1 MIKARYDPIISNT
14 LIVSIVLKKKKS
26 NGKTLFVKIGG
37 ARNACIIII
46 FLHGRFSKV
55 FFSLQFCNKKKCI
68 VEFRYRII

>member
-14 LIVSIVLKKKKS
+14 LIVPSFFKKKS

-46 FLHGRFSKV
+46 FLHGRFSRWSFS
-55 FFSLQFCNKKKCI
+55 FFSFVIKKN
-68 VEFRYRII
+68 V